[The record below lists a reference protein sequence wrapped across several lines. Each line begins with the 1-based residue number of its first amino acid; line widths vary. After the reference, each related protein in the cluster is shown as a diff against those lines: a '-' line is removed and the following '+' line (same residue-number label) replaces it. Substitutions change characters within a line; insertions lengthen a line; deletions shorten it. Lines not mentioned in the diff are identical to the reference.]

1 MRRAIASALMIALLL
16 LPGCGE
22 REERLEEG
30 FDALRSAVTRAESI
44 RFQAEITADREQTVE
59 TYTLAVD
66 YDGQRTE
73 VEILAPEILAGV
85 RAGVS
90 RGETQLLYEGI
101 ILGAGPLDEEGLTP
115 MSAMPMMLDTLANG
129 YVELLWWEDERIA
142 ARLFAGETS
151 ALTVWLD
158 SESLAPQAAEF
169 AREGKTL
176 ITCRITG
183 WEIS

>member
-1 MRRAIASALMIALLL
+1 
-16 LPGCGE
+16 
-22 REERLEEG
+22 
-30 FDALRSAVTRAESI
+30 
-44 RFQAEITADREQTVE
+44 
-59 TYTLAVD
+59 
-66 YDGQRTE
+66 
-73 VEILAPEILAGV
+73 
-85 RAGVS
+85 
-90 RGETQLLYEGI
+90 
-101 ILGAGPLDEEGLTP
+101 

-142 ARLFAGETS
+142 ARLFVGETS

-158 SESLAPQAAEF
+158 GESLTPQAAEF

>member
-44 RFQAEITADREQTVE
+44 RFQAEMTADREQTVE

-73 VEILAPEILAGV
+73 VEILAPEILAG
-85 RAGVS
+85 AGRRVPGRDAAAL
-90 RGETQLLYEGI
+90 RGDHPGR
-101 ILGAGPLDEEGLTP
+101 GASG
-115 MSAMPMMLDTLANG
+115 
-129 YVELLWWEDERIA
+129 
-142 ARLFAGETS
+142 
-151 ALTVWLD
+151 
-158 SESLAPQAAEF
+158 
-169 AREGKTL
+169 
-176 ITCRITG
+176 
-183 WEIS
+183 